1 MEQKMQLCSHPNAHQ
16 NVILCF
22 MGCALCLFL
31 QVKERNTEVYLHE
44 TYPGVTKIIY
54 LPSSFSF
61 LVKYFQVE
69 KSMSRYSHYHFLLSR
84 QLTEFFC
91 NNLGRYEF
99 IEDHLFPTI
108 SSVVSR
114 AKEDWKI
121 NRWLRLIKENYL
133 GGSKFDAKLKRS
145 CSKFYHELKKVPGC
159 YPIQWYSIN

>member
-1 MEQKMQLCSHPNAHQ
+1 VGEEIFFPSSIRIQAAATEQKIQLATTFSPHGHE

-22 MGCALCLFL
+22 MGSALVLFL
-31 QVKERNTEVYLHE
+31 QVKERNIEGYLHE

-121 NRWLRLIKENYL
+121 NR
-133 GGSKFDAKLKRS
+133 
-145 CSKFYHELKKVPGC
+145 
-159 YPIQWYSIN
+159 